1 MLVPDEA
8 SGEGTFPH
16 CTNGSGKHVYYGIG
30 HKWYLNSAHT
40 PDVDEVNSDDH
51 IEDPVLTRAAFARN
65 VPRGHWS
72 ARYYR

>member
-51 IEDPVLTRAAFARN
+51 IEDPIAYTGGVCAHCPERAL
-65 VPRGHWS
+65 VS
-72 ARYYR
+72 